1 MPDDWFHED
10 TDDPLHPDR
19 RNFYKVEKW
28 SRHPIRVTVL
38 PKDGNRAGKLSQA
51 HAFV

>member
-28 SRHPIRVTVL
+28 SRHPTRVTVL
-38 PKDGNRAGKLSQA
+38 LRMAIGRES
-51 HAFV
+51 